1 MDDRA
6 SLARRFVNTAYV
18 GVLASLERR
27 IPFWPIERLGH
38 LQQHRLRS
46 IIQHAY
52 DTVPFYR
59 QVMEE
64 RHWRPRDF
72 KSFTDL
78 SALPLLDDSFV
89 WSNLKQFMSSQYM
102 HRPVLTFHTSGT
114 YSKLQKPIY
123 WDPLNALRRLA
134 YNERDRAVLSRL
146 LGQGW
151 GQNQLFLLPEV
162 SVSRIMRNF
171 WDRQILTHHG
181 IARRSFFSPE
191 RPFEEVVSQMNTVKP
206 QVVFSYGSYAE
217 EFFRFLADRR
227 HPMAL
232 PKVWMYG
239 GDMLSA
245 AGREFIEKNFD
256 CIVYATYQTVESGK
270 IGFQCERCEGFH
282 LNMDLA
288 PIRLI
293 DESGQTVKPGRPG
306 EVVVS
311 NLYNR
316 AMVLL
321 NYRLG
326 DQGVLATQPCPCGRN
341 LPLLEKL
348 GGRVY
353 ETIRLPDGRRFIT
366 DVLEIDFKEEL
377 KSSLHA
383 QINQVESE
391 RLLWKI
397 VPSLSTDREVLR
409 QRLLKKSKSI
419 FGDIEVEVEFVE
431 KIPRTSAGK
440 FLRVIPLKTGI

>member
-1 MDDRA
+1 MDERTI
-6 SLARRFVNTAYV
+6 SLRRFVNTAYV
-18 GVLASLERR
+18 TSLAYVERR
-27 IPFWPIERLGH
+27 IPFWPAERIEH
-38 LQQHRLRS
+38 LQQRRLRS
-46 IIQHAY
+46 IVQHAY

-59 QVMEE
+59 QVMDE
-64 RHWRPRDF
+64 RHLRPMDF
-72 KSFTDL
+72 KNVTDL
-78 SALPLLDDSFV
+78 SALPLLDESVV
-89 WSNLKQFMSSQYM
+89 WSNLEQFMSSQYRR
-102 HRPVLTFHTSGT
+102 RPVLKFHTSGT
-114 YSKLQKPIY
+114 YSKIQKPIY
-123 WDPLNALRRLA
+123 WDHFSALRRLA
-134 YNERDRAVLSRL
+134 YNERDRAVLSKL

-162 SVSRIMRNF
+162 SASRIIRKF
-171 WDRQILTHHG
+171 WDGQILTPRRV
-181 IARRSFFSPE
+181 ARRSFFSPE
-191 RPFEEVVSQMNTVKP
+191 RPFDEVVFQMNTVKP

-217 EFFRFLADRR
+217 EFCRFLADRR
-227 HPMAL
+227 PQVAL

-239 GDMLSA
+239 GDMLSETIK
-245 AGREFIEKNFD
+245 GWMESNFN
-256 CIVYATYQTVESGK
+256 CIVYSTYQTVETGR
-270 IGFQCERCEGFH
+270 IGFQCERRKGFH
-282 LNMDLA
+282 LNIDLA

-293 DESGQTVKPGRPG
+293 DQSGKTVEPGQQG

-326 DQGVLATQPCPCGRN
+326 DLGVLATKPCPCGRN

-348 GGRVY
+348 GGRLF

-366 DVLEIDFKEEL
+366 DVVEIDFKDEM
-377 KSSLHA
+377 KSSLQA
-383 QINQVESE
+383 QITQVEPG

-397 VPSLSTDREVLR
+397 VPSLSTDREALR
-409 QRLLKKSKSI
+409 QRLLEKSKSI

-440 FLRVIPLKTGI
+440 FSRVIPLKAGD

>member
-1 MDDRA
+1 MDGRT
-6 SLARRFVNTAYV
+6 SLLRRFINTFYV
-18 GVLASLERR
+18 AALASRERR
-27 IPFWPIERLGH
+27 IPFWPIERIEH

-64 RHWRPRDF
+64 RHLRPRDF
-72 KSFTDL
+72 KSIADL
-78 SALPLLDDSFV
+78 SFLPLLDDSFV

-114 YSKLQKPIY
+114 YSKIQKPIY
-123 WDPLNALRRLA
+123 WDRLNALRRLA
-134 YNERDRAVLSRL
+134 YNERDRAVLNKL

-162 SVSRIMRNF
+162 SVSSIMRKF
-171 WDRQILTHHG
+171 WDGQILIHRS

-191 RPFEEVVSQMNTVKP
+191 RPFDEVVSQINTVKP

-227 HPMAL
+227 HEIAL

-239 GDMLSA
+239 GDMLSK
-245 AGREFIEKNFD
+245 GGEELIKRTFG
-256 CIVYATYQTVESGK
+256 CIIYSTYQTVETGK
-270 IGFQCERCEGFH
+270 VGFQCERREGFH
-282 LNMDLA
+282 LNIDLC

-293 DESGQTVKPGRPG
+293 DQSGQTVEPGQQG

-326 DQGVLATQPCPCGRN
+326 DLGVLATKPCPCGRN

-353 ETIRLPDGRRFIT
+353 ETIRLPDGRQFIA
-366 DVLEIDFKEEL
+366 DVLEIDFKDEL
-377 KSSLHA
+377 KSSLQA
-383 QINQVESE
+383 QISQVGPH
-391 RLLWKI
+391 RLLWRI
-397 VPSLSTDREVLR
+397 VPCLSADRETLSH
-409 QRLLKKSKSI
+409 RLLEKSKSI
-419 FGDIEVEVEFVE
+419 FGDIEVGVEFVE

-440 FLRVIPLKTGI
+440 FPRVIPLKTGN

>member
-1 MDDRA
+1 MDGRT
-6 SLARRFVNTAYV
+6 SLLRRFINTAYV
-18 GVLASLERR
+18 AALASRERCL
-27 IPFWPIERLGH
+27 PFWPIERIEH

-46 IIQHAY
+46 MIQHAY

-64 RHWRPRDF
+64 RHWQPGDF
-72 KSFTDL
+72 KNVTDL
-78 SALPLLDDSFV
+78 NALPLLDDSFV
-89 WSNLKQFMSSQYM
+89 WSNLEQFMSSRFR
-102 HRPVLTFHTSGT
+102 HRPMLHVHTSGT
-114 YSKLQKPIY
+114 YSKIQKPIY
-123 WDPLNALRRLA
+123 WDHPNALRRLA
-134 YNERDRAVLSRL
+134 YNERDRAVLNKL

-151 GQNQLFLLPEV
+151 GQNQLFLLPDV
-162 SVSRIMRNF
+162 SVSLVMRKF
-171 WDRQILTHHG
+171 WDFQTLTHRG
-181 IARRSFFSPE
+181 LARRSFLSPE
-191 RPFEEVVSQMNTVKP
+191 RPFDEVVSQINTVKP

-227 HPMAL
+227 HQIAL

-239 GDMLSA
+239 GDMLSET
-245 AGREFIEKNFD
+245 GRELMEKNFG
-256 CIVYATYQTVESGK
+256 CVVYATYQTVETGK
-270 IGFQCERCEGFH
+270 IGFQCERREGFH
-282 LNMDLA
+282 LNIDLC

-293 DESGQTVKPGRPG
+293 DKSGQTVEPGQQG

-326 DQGVLATQPCPCGRN
+326 DLGVLATKRCPCGRN

-353 ETIRLPDGRRFIT
+353 ETIRLPDGRQFIA
-366 DVLEIDFKEEL
+366 DVLEIEFKNEL
-377 KSSLHA
+377 ESSL
-383 QINQVESE
+383 QGQVSQ
-391 RLLWKI
+391 LGPHQVLWRV
-397 VPSLSTDREVLR
+397 VPSARADREALCR
-409 QRLLKKSKSI
+409 KMLEKSKSI

-431 KIPRTSAGK
+431 KIPRTPAGK
-440 FLRVIPLKTGI
+440 FPRIIPLKTGN

>member
-1 MDDRA
+1 MDDHTSFA
-6 SLARRFVNTAYV
+6 QRFANTAYV

-27 IPFWPIERLGH
+27 IPFWPIERLEH

-72 KSFTDL
+72 QSFADL
-78 SALPLLDDSFV
+78 SALPLLNDSFV
-89 WSNLKQFMSSQYM
+89 WSNLKQFMSSQYR

-123 WDPLNALRRLA
+123 WDRLNALRRLA
-134 YNERDRAVLSRL
+134 YNERDRAVLNKL

-171 WDRQILTHHG
+171 WDRQILTHRG

-206 QVVFSYGSYAE
+206 HVVFSYGSYAE

-232 PKVWMYG
+232 PRVWMYG

-245 AGREFIEKNFD
+245 AGRESIEKHFN
-256 CIVYATYQTVESGK
+256 CIVYATYQTVETGK
-270 IGFQCERCEGFH
+270 IGFQCERREGFH
-282 LNMDLA
+282 LNLDLA

-293 DESGQTVKPGRPG
+293 DESGQTVEPGHSG

-316 AMVLL
+316 AMILL

-326 DQGVLATQPCPCGRN
+326 DLGVLATKPCPCGRT

-348 GGRVY
+348 QGRIF
-353 ETIRLPDGRRFIT
+353 ETIRLPDGRRFIA
-366 DVLEIDFKEEL
+366 DVLEINFNEEL
-377 KSSLHA
+377 KSSLQA
-383 QINQVESE
+383 QINQVESH

-397 VPSLSTDREVLR
+397 VPSLSTDRGAFR
-409 QRLLKKSKSI
+409 RRLLKKSKSI
-419 FGDIEVEVEFVE
+419 FGEIEVEVEFVD
-431 KIPRTSAGK
+431 KIHRTSAGK
-440 FLRVIPLKTGI
+440 FLRVIPLKTGM